1 MIEITSYVLGM
12 LTIAAVLL
20 LVALVIGMV
29 KINKLEKEL
38 LQIEKCFIDVDK
50 CIDHE
55 RQHMEELF
63 KATQLNINAVEQN
76 IMNQLHQVD
85 ETHRRD
91 RREIHKEIDQTKS
104 YIDSRVDRVVATGT
118 LKSSKQLIK

>member
-38 LQIEKCFIDVDK
+38 LQIEKCFVDVDK

-63 KATQLNINAVEQN
+63 KVTQVNINAVEQN

-85 ETHRRD
+85 ETHRRMED
-91 RREIHKEIDQTKS
+91 EIHKEIDQTKS

>member
-1 MIEITSYVLGM
+1 MIEITSYILGM

-20 LVALVIGMV
+20 IFALVLGMV

-38 LQIEKCFIDVDK
+38 LQIEKCFVDVYK
-50 CIDHE
+50 SIEHE
-55 RQHMEELF
+55 RQHFEQIFEV
-63 KATQLNINAVEQN
+63 TRRDINAVEQN

-85 ETHRRD
+85 ETHRKIED
-91 RREIHKEIDQTKS
+91 EIHKEIDQTKS

-118 LKSSKQLIK
+118 LKSSKELIK

>member
-1 MIEITSYVLGM
+1 MIEITSYILGM

-20 LVALVIGMV
+20 IFALVLGMV

-38 LQIEKCFIDVDK
+38 LQIEKCFVDVYK
-50 CIDHE
+50 SIEHE
-55 RQHMEELF
+55 RQHFEQIFEV
-63 KATQLNINAVEQN
+63 TRRDINAVEEN

-85 ETHRRD
+85 ETHRKIED
-91 RREIHKEIDQTKS
+91 EIHKEIDQTKS

-118 LKSSKQLIK
+118 LKSSKELIK

>member
-38 LQIEKCFIDVDK
+38 LQIEKCFVDVDK

-63 KATQLNINAVEQN
+63 KVTQVNINAVEQN

-85 ETHRRD
+85 ETHRRIED
-91 RREIHKEIDQTKS
+91 EIHKEIDQTKS

>member
-1 MIEITSYVLGM
+1 MIEITSYILGM

-20 LVALVIGMV
+20 IFALVLGMV

-38 LQIEKCFIDVDK
+38 LQIEKCFVDVYK
-50 CIDHE
+50 SIEHE
-55 RQHMEELF
+55 RQHFEQIFEV
-63 KATQLNINAVEQN
+63 TRRDINAVEQN

-85 ETHRRD
+85 ETHRRIED
-91 RREIHKEIDQTKS
+91 EIHKEIDQTKS

-118 LKSSKQLIK
+118 LKSSKELIK